1 MRRRHFTIG
10 LLIICIMI
18 LLPVSHS
25 YAADNLSGA
34 NIFMFPKSH
43 PVGEMSF
50 MTPSGKALSTNDLR
64 GKVVLLHFWSI
75 QCPACRMEEP
85 LLEQLKKMYG
95 GSGLEILG
103 VNLVDS
109 PEAIA
114 RYAASNKIPFP
125 VVFDGGRGYSL
136 KAVNLSGKRTAFL
149 VNSAQEALLEVPGF
163 PTTYILDCR
172 GGAIGFTLGAARW
185 DDASAQA
192 MIQRLLVDQKTCVS
206 SNTQFQPQRMSMR

>member
-1 MRRRHFTIG
+1 MNRHRFTAV
-10 LLIICIMI
+10 LIFLSVMI
-18 LLPVSHS
+18 LATANYS
-25 YAADNLSGA
+25 YSSDNLSKA

-43 PVGEMSF
+43 PVGEMTF
-50 MTPSGKALSTNDLR
+50 ATPSGKPLSTNDLR

-85 LLEQLKKMYG
+85 LLEQLKKTYG

-103 VNLVDS
+103 VNLVD
-109 PEAIA
+109 PPDAIA
-114 RYAASNKIPFP
+114 RYAASNRIPFP

-136 KAVNLSGKRTAFL
+136 KGVNLSGKRTAFL
-149 VNSAQEALLEVPGF
+149 VNSSQEALLEVPGF

-172 GGAIGFTLGAARW
+172 GAAIGFTVGAARW

-192 MIQRLLVDQKTCVS
+192 MIQKLLVDQKTCS
-206 SNTQFQPQRMSMR
+206 ASNTQPQSQRYSMR

>member
-1 MRRRHFTIG
+1 MKRHSFRNFFLTIC
-10 LLIICIMI
+10 LMTLI
-18 LLPVSHS
+18 PVGYS
-25 YAADNLSGA
+25 YGADNLSQA
-34 NIFMFPKSH
+34 NIFMFPKSY
-43 PVGEMSF
+43 PVGEMTF
-50 MTPSGKALSTNDLR
+50 GTPSGKLLSTRDLK

-85 LLEQLKKMYG
+85 LLEQLKKTYG

-103 VNLVDS
+103 VNLVDP

-114 RYAASNKIPFP
+114 RYAASNKVPFP

-136 KAVNLSGKRTAFL
+136 RSVSMSGKRTAFL

-172 GGAIGFTLGAARW
+172 GSAIGYTVGAARW

-192 MIQRLLVDQKTCVS
+192 MIQRLLVDQKTCVT
-206 SNTQFQPQRMSMR
+206 SNSGTLPQRYSMR

>member
-1 MRRRHFTIG
+1 MKRHNFPAF
-10 LLIICIMI
+10 LIF
-18 LLPVSHS
+18 LSLTVLFSAN
-25 YAADNLSGA
+25 YALGADNLSRS

-43 PVGEMSF
+43 PISEMTF
-50 MTPSGKALSTNDLR
+50 VTPSGKTLSTNDLR

-85 LLEQLKKMYG
+85 LLDQLKKTYG

-103 VNLVDS
+103 VNLVDP

-114 RYAASNKIPFP
+114 RYAASNHIPFP

-136 KAVNLSGKRTAFL
+136 KGVNLSGKRTAFL
-149 VNSAQEALLEVPGF
+149 INSSQEALLEVPGF

-172 GGAIGFTLGAARW
+172 GAAIGYTIGAARW

-192 MIQRLLVDQKTCVS
+192 MIQKLLVDQKTCVA
-206 SNTQFQPQRMSMR
+206 SNNQPQAQRYSMR